1 MNDDAILR
9 LDLACFCKICD
20 CFDILNLRWYYWYVN
35 MKIWLRMYMIV
46 KVLLWNCDN
55 NEFVNI

>member
-46 KVLLWNCDN
+46 KVLLWNC
-55 NEFVNI
+55 